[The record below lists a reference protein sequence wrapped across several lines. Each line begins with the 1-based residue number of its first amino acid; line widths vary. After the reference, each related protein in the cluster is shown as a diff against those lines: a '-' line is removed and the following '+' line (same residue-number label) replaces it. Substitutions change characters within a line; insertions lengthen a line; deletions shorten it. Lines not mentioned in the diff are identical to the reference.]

1 MKLIDLNKH
10 DVFKIVSF
18 DDVCENMKER
28 LSSMGASKNSMGQVL
43 HKGFFGPIEVEFNG
57 SKIAIDDFG
66 SGYSNFAHILNL
78 DIDYLKIDGAFIKNI
93 VNDEK
98 SKLITKSIVALAKE
112 SKIK

>member
-57 SKIAIDDFG
+57 SKIAIG
-66 SGYSNFAHILNL
+66 RKMAK
-78 DIDYLKIDGAFIKNI
+78 KIEVKKYECPIFNAN
-93 VNDEK
+93 
-98 SKLITKSIVALAKE
+98 
-112 SKIK
+112 

>member
-57 SKIAIDDFG
+57 SKIGIGRKMAK
-66 SGYSNFAHILNL
+66 
-78 DIDYLKIDGAFIKNI
+78 KIEVKRYECPLIIK
-93 VNDEK
+93 
-98 SKLITKSIVALAKE
+98 
-112 SKIK
+112 

>member
-28 LSSMGASKNSMGQVL
+28 LSSMGASKNSMGQIL

-57 SKIAIDDFG
+57 SKIGIGRKMAK
-66 SGYSNFAHILNL
+66 
-78 DIDYLKIDGAFIKNI
+78 KIEVKKYECPLFKN
-93 VNDEK
+93 
-98 SKLITKSIVALAKE
+98 
-112 SKIK
+112 